1 MSKLLISRWFHM
13 ILLLALLGG
22 MMFVRIKEYPWTKTL
37 SFIAFDAYNN
47 IEPRQPTG
55 TVAMVDIDEQSLGRD
70 ELGQWPWSRLVMA
83 KLVDNLKAMG
93 AKAIVFDIV
102 FAENDRTSPQ
112 AVLKRLPKLQEHPD
126 IVTVLNG
133 MPDNDEVFAQSIK
146 NAGNVVTGFIWSGDK
161 NATRRKP
168 VLSQPIL
175 ALKASELK
183 ANVPEILAAATNVPV
198 LAEAAAGN
206 GCFGVTTEV
215 DGIIRRIPLLF
226 RYVDEKTGETT
237 LYPSLALEAIRVSQG
252 DKTIV
257 KVRTLDPKQQGTF
270 GTPLRMRVGDYEI
283 PVDSDGEFYTYF
295 SPTRRGDY
303 IPAWTV
309 INGTVDSSKIRGKIV
324 FVGTSAEGLKDIR
337 STPLDLFVPGVE
349 AHINVAEQILSGNYL
364 LRPAIFKYAEL
375 FGIAGTSLLIILLLP
390 FVGAVAMAVFTAA
403 LVAIIVSMSWYGF
416 HIQHLLLDPIYPSI
430 CVITIFGLSVLLSY
444 IRTEA
449 ERRQVKSAFGHYISP
464 DLLNELA
471 KNPDK
476 LKLGGETRELTVM
489 FTDIRGFTTIA
500 ESMKPEELIQLMND
514 FLTPMSDLVMSNRG
528 TIDKYMG
535 DAMMAFWNA
544 PLDDSDHAR
553 HACAAALKMN
563 RALDP
568 INDGLRQRAQNLG
581 RPPLLL
587 KAGIGV
593 NSGSTSVGNMGSK
606 QRFAY
611 SAIGDT
617 VNLASRLE
625 GQTRTYNASVIIGEA
640 TQKFVPDFATLEL
653 DLIQVKGK
661 TEPARI
667 FALVGDEVYASPEF
681 KKWAA
686 THSDMMKAYRDADF
700 ELAMRMM
707 EKCREQAEPRFKN
720 LYALYEERIREMLAH
735 PPAKDWDGVYVAT
748 SKK

>member
-1 MSKLLISRWFHM
+1 M
-13 ILLLALLGG
+13 ILLLALLAG
-22 MMFVRIKEYPWTKTL
+22 MVFVRIKDYPWTIKL
-37 SFIAFDAYNN
+37 SFIAFDAYNK
-47 IEPRQPTG
+47 IEPRPPTG
-55 TVAMVDIDEQSLGRD
+55 TVVIVDIDEASLGHE
-70 ELGQWPWSRLVMA
+70 ELGQWPWSRLAMA
-83 KLVDNLKAMG
+83 KMVDNLKALG

-102 FAENDRTSPQ
+102 FAEDDRTSPQ

-126 IVTVLNG
+126 IVTVLKA
-133 MPDNDEVFAQSIK
+133 MPDNDQVFAESIRS
-146 NAGNVVTGFIWSGDK
+146 AGNVVTGFIWSGDK

-175 ALKASELK
+175 ALRQAANLK
-183 ANVPEILAAATNVPV
+183 NTVLPIEAAATNVPV

-215 DGIIRRIPLLF
+215 DGIIRKVPLLF
-226 RYVDEKTGETT
+226 RYTDQKTSQTD
-237 LYPSLALEAIRVSQG
+237 LYPSLALEAVRVSQ
-252 DKTIV
+252 DAKTVV
-257 KVRTLDPKQQGTF
+257 KVRALDPKQQGTF
-270 GTPLRMRVGDYEI
+270 GSPLSMRVGEYEI
-283 PVDSDGEFYTYF
+283 PLDSDGQFYTYF
-295 SPTRRGDY
+295 SPQRSKDY

-309 INGTVDSSKIRGKIV
+309 IDGTVGQAKIKDKIV
-324 FVGTSAEGLKDIR
+324 FVGTSSEGLKDIR
-337 STPLDLFVPGVE
+337 STPLNLLVPGVE
-349 AHINVAEQILSGNYL
+349 AHLNVAEQILAGNYL
-364 LRPAIFKYAEL
+364 LRPAIFKTAEL
-375 FGIAGTSLLIILLLP
+375 YGIVGTGFLIILLLP
-390 FVGAVAMAVFTAA
+390 FVGAVAMAIFTAA

-430 CVITIFGLSVLLSY
+430 CVITVFGLSVLLSY

-489 FTDIRGFTTIA
+489 FTDIRGFTGIA
-500 ESMKPEELIQLMND
+500 ESMSPEELIQLMND

-544 PLDDSDHAR
+544 PLDDSEHAR
-553 HACAAALKMN
+553 HACSAALKMN

-568 INDGLRQRAQNLG
+568 INEGLRQRAQNLG
-581 RPPLLL
+581 KPPLLL

-686 THSDMMKAYRDADF
+686 VHSDMMKAYRDLDF
-700 ELAMRMM
+700 EMAMRMM

-720 LYALYEERIREMLAH
+720 LYALYEERIRDMKAH
-735 PPAKDWDGVYVAT
+735 PPGKDWNGVYIAT

>member
-1 MSKLLISRWFHM
+1 
-13 ILLLALLGG
+13 
-22 MMFVRIKEYPWTKTL
+22 
-37 SFIAFDAYNN
+37 
-47 IEPRQPTG
+47 
-55 TVAMVDIDEQSLGRD
+55 
-70 ELGQWPWSRLVMA
+70 
-83 KLVDNLKAMG
+83 
-93 AKAIVFDIV
+93 
-102 FAENDRTSPQ
+102 
-112 AVLKRLPKLQEHPD
+112 
-126 IVTVLNG
+126 
-133 MPDNDEVFAQSIK
+133 
-146 NAGNVVTGFIWSGDK
+146 
-161 NATRRKP
+161 
-168 VLSQPIL
+168 
-175 ALKASELK
+175 
-183 ANVPEILAAATNVPV
+183 
-198 LAEAAAGN
+198 
-206 GCFGVTTEV
+206 
-215 DGIIRRIPLLF
+215 
-226 RYVDEKTGETT
+226 
-237 LYPSLALEAIRVSQG
+237 
-252 DKTIV
+252 
-257 KVRTLDPKQQGTF
+257 
-270 GTPLRMRVGDYEI
+270 MRVGDYDI
-283 PVDSDGEFYTYF
+283 PFDTDGQFYTYF
-295 SPTRRGDY
+295 SPKRPDAY

-309 INGTVDSSKIRGKIV
+309 VNGTADPAKIRDKIV

-337 STPLDLFVPGVE
+337 STPVDVLVPGVE
-349 AHINVAEQILSGNYL
+349 AHINVVEQILSKNYL
-364 LRPAIFKYAEL
+364 LRPKLFERAEKYT
-375 FGIAGTSLLIILLLP
+375 IIGTGFLIILLLP
-390 FVGAVAMAVFTAA
+390 FVGAVAMAIFTGT
-403 LVAIIVSMSWYGF
+403 LVASIIFMSWYGF
-416 HIQHLLLDPIYPSI
+416 HVQHLLLDPVYPSI
-430 CVITIFGLSVLLSY
+430 CVIIIFGLSVLLSY

-464 DLLNELA
+464 DLLDELA

-544 PLDDSDHAR
+544 PLDDTEHAR
-553 HACAAALKMN
+553 HACTAALKMN

-581 RPPLLL
+581 RSPLLL
-587 KAGIGV
+587 KAGIGL

-640 TQKFVPDFATLEL
+640 TQKHVPDFATLEL

-667 FALVGDEVYASPEF
+667 FALVGDDVYATPEF

-686 THSDMMKAYRDADF
+686 THSDMIKAYRDADF
-700 ELAMRMM
+700 DLAMRMM

-720 LYALYEERIREMLAH
+720 LYALYEERIRDMLAH
-735 PPAKDWDGVYVAT
+735 PPGEDWDGVYVAT